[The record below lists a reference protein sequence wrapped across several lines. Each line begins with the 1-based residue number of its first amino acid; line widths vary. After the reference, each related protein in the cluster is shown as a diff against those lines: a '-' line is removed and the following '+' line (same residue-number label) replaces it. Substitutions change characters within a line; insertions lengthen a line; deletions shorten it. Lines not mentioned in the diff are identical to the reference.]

1 MHRHTLTALLL
12 MAPYAAV
19 AAAQDTTKAQN
30 PYQNQSQSK
39 DSSGYQSGYRSGR
52 MNEPQTDEALVM
64 KIHRDNK
71 TEIKVGQLA
80 QQKASSAKA
89 KQFAAR
95 VVRDHQAADQK
106 LNAIANQVGIDVTQ
120 GAWNDTSA
128 MGQYGRDHDAYGRHQ
143 YGDSTQRND
152 STYRNQGE
160 MGRRDTTQRSDTAG
174 GYAQG
179 RMHQDTLNGQY
190 GHNQMGQDST
200 KQDGQREH
208 AQAIEQL
215 NTLTGAEFDR
225 AFANLM
231 VQDHEKAIAMLE
243 RAQTHVQNAQLRS
256 FIKSTLPTLRQHLAT
271 AKSLGGTST
280 ATATTSSSQ

>member
-1 MHRHTLTALLL
+1 MHYGLNPQRRLRFRVCLSHTRTGAAMHRHTITALLL

-128 MGQYGRDHDAYGRHQ
+128 MGQYHDGYGRHQ

-160 MGRRDTTQRSDTAG
+160 MGRRDTTQR
-174 GYAQG
+174 
-179 RMHQDTLNGQY
+179 
-190 GHNQMGQDST
+190 
-200 KQDGQREH
+200 
-208 AQAIEQL
+208 
-215 NTLTGAEFDR
+215 
-225 AFANLM
+225 
-231 VQDHEKAIAMLE
+231 
-243 RAQTHVQNAQLRS
+243 
-256 FIKSTLPTLRQHLAT
+256 
-271 AKSLGGTST
+271 
-280 ATATTSSSQ
+280 